1 MSFLAKVVDYLT
13 AGSNWSGPQGFL
25 AQLTSQVELSAAAVA
40 CATFLGVALGAL
52 LGHSGRGSFIVVNGA
67 NAARAVPSFALVT
80 IIAIQPVVI
89 RLQNGP
95 FVATLL
101 AMVALAVPPVLTNA
115 YVGIRDVDPAVRS
128 AALAIGMKPTQL
140 LGRVEL
146 PLALPLVMAGVRT
159 AAVEVVATATL
170 GAYVGVTDL
179 GFNIFAGLSTRDY
192 VETFSAAVLVAALA
206 LVVDILMAATG
217 YVLSPKALRPFPGR
231 ARRQAVTIVGPT

>member
-1 MSFLAKVVDYLT
+1 MGFLAKVVDYLT
-13 AGSNWSGPQGFL
+13 SGSNWSGPQGFL
-25 AQLTSQVELSAAAVA
+25 VQLTNQVEISAAAVA
-40 CATFLGVALGAL
+40 CATFFGVALGAF
-52 LGHSGRGSFIVVNGA
+52 LGHSGKGGFVVVNSA

-80 IIAIQPVVI
+80 IIAIQPAVI

-115 YVGIRDVDPAVRS
+115 YVGVRDVDPAVRT
-128 AALAIGMKPTQL
+128 AALAMGMKPAQL

-206 LVVDILMAATG
+206 LVVDVLMAAG
-217 YVLSPKALRPFPGR
+217 AYALSPKGLRALAGRP
-231 ARRQAVTIVGPT
+231 RREAATVVAPR